1 MVYAYLR
8 AQNIRFSIVL
18 QEKSI
23 EEFAAQKGFII
34 DEKEVEI
41 SSYNKS
47 LEDRE
52 DFRRFLHSLKSG
64 DKLFIYDL
72 SLFSN
77 RVGEIVK
84 ILNCLFKR
92 GVEIY
97 ISKFFIKLNE
107 NSPAKIVVSLLN
119 DLRESFKELKN
130 RGLGRPKGSISKS
143 KYDIYRDDILKYLKE
158 GKSVSEISKLL
169 NISRTSLRD
178 YIVSR
183 NLKELAATEG
193 KMENFGEILI
203 IPKSEC
209 RLEKINKKDR

>member
-1 MVYAYLR
+1 MIYAYLR
-8 AQNIRFSIVL
+8 AQNIRYSIAS

-23 EEFAAQKGFII
+23 DDFASKNGLSI

-41 SSYNKS
+41 SSYTKP
-47 LEDRE
+47 LDERE
-52 DFRRFLHSLKSG
+52 DFKTFLHSLNNN
-64 DKLFIYDL
+64 DKLFVYDL

-92 GVEIY
+92 GIEIY
-97 ISKFFIKLNE
+97 ISRYSIKLDE
-107 NSPAKIVVSLLN
+107 NSSAKLVISLLN
-119 DLRESFKELKN
+119 DLRENFKEYRNK
-130 RGLGRPKGSISKS
+130 GLGRPKGSISKS
-143 KYDIYRDDILKYLKE
+143 KYDVYREKIIKYLKE
-158 GKSVSEISKLL
+158 GKSVSEISKIL
-169 NISRTSLRD
+169 NVSRTSLRD

-193 KMENFGEILI
+193 NIENSGEIFV

-209 RLEKINKKDR
+209 KIEKNH

>member
-8 AQNIRFSIVL
+8 AQNIRYSIIS

-23 EEFAAQKGFII
+23 EDFAAKQGLCI

-41 SSYNKS
+41 SSYTKP
-47 LEDRE
+47 LEQRE
-52 DFRRFLHSLKSG
+52 DFIAFLRSLKSG
-64 DKLFIYDL
+64 DKLFVYDL

-84 ILNCLFKR
+84 ILNCLFRR
-92 GVEIY
+92 GIEVY
-97 ISKFFIKLNE
+97 ISKYSIKLDE
-107 NSPAKIVVSLLN
+107 NSPSKIVIYLLN
-119 DLRESFKELKN
+119 DIRENFKKMKH
-130 RGLGRPKGSISKS
+130 RSLGRPKGSISKS
-143 KYDIYRDDILKYLKE
+143 KYDIYRDKIINYLKE
-158 GKSVSEISKLL
+158 GRSVSEISKLL
-169 NISRTSLRD
+169 NVSRTSLRD

-193 KMENFGEILI
+193 DIEKQGEIFV

-209 RLEKINKKDR
+209 KIIKNQ